1 MCKSDTYCDDEAF
14 REFDDIPGDAQ
25 DGEEEGYSVWGVAIS
40 IVSTIIGGGIV
51 SVPYAMTAPGVGN
64 GIMINLAIMVIMLIA
79 THFYLVAKDIL
90 GYESI
95 SELSYVCFGRSSV
108 FIINILVAFVI
119 FGILT
124 LYMILFAKISES
136 LIDQF
141 KE

>member
-1 MCKSDTYCDDEAF
+1 
-14 REFDDIPGDAQ
+14 
-25 DGEEEGYSVWGVAIS
+25 
-40 IVSTIIGGGIV
+40 VSTIIGGGII
-51 SVPYAMTAPGVGN
+51 SVPYAMTAPGLVN
-64 GIMINLAIMVIMLIA
+64 GIMINLAIMVVMLIT

-136 LIDQF
+136 LID
-141 KE
+141 